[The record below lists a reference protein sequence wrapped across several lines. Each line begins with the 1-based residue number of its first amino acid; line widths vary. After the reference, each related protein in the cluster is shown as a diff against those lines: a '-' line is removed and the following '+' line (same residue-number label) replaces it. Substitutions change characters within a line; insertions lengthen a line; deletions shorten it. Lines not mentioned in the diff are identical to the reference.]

1 MHSIGIDW
9 ADSSHQIAILT
20 AEGQC
25 ISEFAIDH
33 TSQDISKFCGQL
45 TLLAPVQ
52 VSIERPD
59 GLLVD
64 QLLEAGIDVY
74 VIPPRIAAHRRPR
87 QSKDDRGDARLLANL
102 LRTGDDDCRRL
113 ERHGSTVET
122 LNQLLQA
129 FEQLQ
134 RQQLRTSNQLR
145 QIVKQ
150 YYPVLLVLFSDVS
163 TGIALSF
170 LETYPDP
177 KTAQQLTPTEL
188 KQFLKAH
195 HYTHPRRLDSLY
207 QHLRQTPLETRVWQG
222 FSVHAQML
230 IPILRL
236 LNQQLASLKR
246 SIRDT
251 FGHICPAS

>member
-1 MHSIGIDW
+1 MHYIGIDW

-33 TSQDISKFCGQL
+33 TSQDISKLCGQL

-64 QLLEAGIDVY
+64 QLLEAGINVY

-102 LRTGDDDCRRL
+102 LRTGDEDCRRL

-122 LNQLLQA
+122 LTQLLQA

-177 KTAQQLTPTEL
+177 KTAQQLTYTEL
-188 KQFLKAH
+188 EQFLKTH
-195 HYTHPRRLDSLY
+195 HYTHPRRLASLY
-207 QHLRQTPLETRVWQG
+207 QHLRNMGLARLFRSCPDAHPNCVVAEPTIGSSQT
-222 FSVHAQML
+222 VH
-230 IPILRL
+230 P
-236 LNQQLASLKR
+236 
-246 SIRDT
+246 
-251 FGHICPAS
+251 